1 MRFEKSFYS
10 TNFNQKHRLPTHNN
24 SSTQNHLYL
33 VLNKR
38 WHWVLTR
45 NQEERN
51 NNFNIFMYESL
62 GYFCMHLKILL
73 RMRVYVNIPI
83 IKSLNIP
90 SVKTWQ
96 KRRETLIFLFVF
108 PDASILFWFFN
119 DNDFFTFFDFFLLD
133 YLLIYGPN
141 LYLIS

>member
-51 NNFNIFMYESL
+51 NNFNIFMYECL

-96 KRRETLIFLFVF
+96 KRRERLIFLLCFSMIRF
-108 PDASILFWFFN
+108 YFFQWQRFFYIFWFFSSWL
-119 DNDFFTFFDFFLLD
+119 FA
-133 YLLIYGPN
+133 YIW
-141 LYLIS
+141 S